1 MAFLYQM
8 LGSKIWPPRDTGPDL
23 TGKTL
28 LITGANS
35 GLGYESVVKFVRGS
49 AKRVIMGVRSVEKG
63 EAAKEQILAQA
74 GETDVTIDVYQ
85 LDMLDYDSIQA
96 FASRVDKEVDR
107 LEYVVLNAGISPH
120 EFRESKYGFES
131 ALQVNLISTTLLA
144 LLLLPKLMESQTPFF
159 TPVLELVGSGTHQR
173 LRGLLPDTDNPDKDP
188 LEVYNTR
195 ESFEAFGFL
204 EQYSLS
210 KLFLMYVQ
218 WHLMDLVEDESS
230 DLVRAFVVVVGPGP
244 TQSAITREF
253 DNRSLLFR
261 MAFSV
266 VYLMM
271 KTAEQGARVYLS
283 GLALGARGHG
293 RFWQWDSI
301 DRPAYYC
308 TDPNATVRSK
318 RVWSSIITALG
329 KDVPGAESVL
339 QRAKQGNSGSSV

>member
-8 LGSKIWPPRDTGPDL
+8 LGSKIWPPRDIGPNL

-49 AKRVIMGVRSVEKG
+49 AKRVIIGVRSVEKG
-63 EAAKEQILAQA
+63 EDAKKKILAQA

-96 FASRVDKEVDR
+96 FASRVNKEVDR

-131 ALQVNLISTTLLA
+131 ALQVNLISTTLLS
-144 LLLLPKLMESQTPFF
+144 LLLLPKLMESQTSDF

-173 LRGLLPDTDNPDKDP
+173 LRSLLPDTDNPDKDP

-195 ESFEAFGFL
+195 ESFEEFGFL

-218 WHLMDLVEDESS
+218 RHLVDLVADEDSG
-230 DLVRAFVVVVGPGP
+230 LPRAYVVVVGPGP

-283 GLALGARGHG
+283 GLALGERGHG

-301 DRPAYYC
+301 DSPAWYC
-308 TDPNATVRSK
+308 SDPNATMRSE
-318 RVWSSIITALG
+318 RVWSSIVTALG
-329 KDVPGAESVL
+329 KDVPGAEGVL
-339 QRAKQGNSGSSV
+339 KRAKQGNDDS

>member
-1 MAFLYQM
+1 
-8 LGSKIWPPRDTGPDL
+8 
-23 TGKTL
+23 
-28 LITGANS
+28 
-35 GLGYESVVKFVRGS
+35 
-49 AKRVIMGVRSVEKG
+49 
-63 EAAKEQILAQA
+63 
-74 GETDVTIDVYQ
+74 
-85 LDMLDYDSIQA
+85 MLDYDSIQA

-195 ESFEAFGFL
+195 ESFESFGFL

-230 DLVRAFVVVVGPGP
+230 DLARAFVVVVGPGP

-301 DRPAYYC
+301 DRC
-308 TDPNATVRSK
+308 VTKTTRILVK
-318 RVWSSIITALG
+318 G
-329 KDVPGAESVL
+329 
-339 QRAKQGNSGSSV
+339 